1 MAGDEVVFYYKPNQ
15 HVWEFIFKKQLT
27 WNEDESNYSFDD
39 PPTEDDADTDE
50 YRNLD
55 TPYHYQNTGSSV
67 PAPFLL
73 ACVLFFGHAKL
84 SFIETK
90 GLRSSR

>member
-27 WNEDESNYSFDD
+27 WNEDES
-39 PPTEDDADTDE
+39 
-50 YRNLD
+50 R
-55 TPYHYQNTGSSV
+55 SSV